1 MKSQSKSSGS
11 SVASKYYAMRVTLYN
26 NTMYETYEEADK
38 AAEAWLDRLAG
49 RDNPHTWD
57 ECDWQVVEVYP

>member
-1 MKSQSKSSGS
+1 
-11 SVASKYYAMRVTLYN
+11 
-26 NTMYETYEEADK
+26 MYETYEEADK